1 MVQISNYRKLV
12 IFGFA
17 FLAVYILLVF
27 RLLAYEQDVS
37 NSAIRTLS
45 DSIWYSIVTLTTVGY
60 GDIVPSSEG
69 GRVIGYIF
77 LFLSL
82 GVYGLL
88 IGQFSN
94 IISNIHEN
102 NKLGMQGTTFHN
114 HIVVIG
120 WTQFGKTVIDQ
131 LIRAGRKVAIIT
143 KDKDNID
150 LMHELYAKKNV
161 FILYSDYE
169 NFELLE
175 KANIEK
181 CSSVFIN
188 LENDTDKLVYILNI
202 KKHFHALQYIV
213 TLENANL
220 KQTFINAGVKYAISK
235 NEIASRLLASYMF
248 EPDVAQYSEEIL
260 AYPVTE
266 TDYDIKQFR
275 ILLGNPFIDQEYD
288 KTFYELKKN
297 FNVILIGL
305 VREEDG
311 IKTVHKNPQDNFI
324 IKEGDFL
331 MMIMNLAAE
340 PKIRKVF
347 SIKEGI

>member
-1 MVQISNYRKLV
+1 MVQISNYRKL
-12 IFGFA
+12 ILFGFL
-17 FLAVYILLVF
+17 FIAVYILLVF
-27 RLLAYEQDVS
+27 RLLNYELLAE
-37 NSAIRTLS
+37 NSTIQSLS
-45 DSIWYSIVTLTTVGY
+45 DAVWYSIVTLTTVGY
-60 GDIVPSSEG
+60 GDIVPKSDG
-69 GRVIGYIF
+69 GRIIGYIF

-82 GVYGLL
+82 GVYGIL

-94 IISNIHEN
+94 IISNINEN
-102 NKLGMQGTTFHN
+102 NKLGMQGTSFQN

-131 LIRAGRKVAIIT
+131 LIRAGRKVAIVT
-143 KDKDNID
+143 KDRGNID
-150 LMHELYAKKNV
+150 LMHEIYDRKHV

-202 KKHFHALQYIV
+202 KKCFSELQFIV

-220 KQTFINAGVKYAISK
+220 KQTFISAGVKYAISK

-275 ILLGNPFIDQEYD
+275 ILSGNPFIDQEYD
-288 KTFYELKKN
+288 KSFYELKKN
-297 FNVILIGL
+297 YNVILIGL
-305 VREEDG
+305 VREEEG
-311 IKTVHKNPQDNFI
+311 TRTVHKNPQDNFI
-324 IKEGDFL
+324 IREGDFL
-331 MMIMNLAAE
+331 MMIMNLAAV
-340 PKIRKVF
+340 PKIKKVF
-347 SIKEGI
+347 SILEGI

>member
-1 MVQISNYRKLV
+1 MIHISNYRKL
-12 IFGFA
+12 ILFGIAFFA
-17 FLAVYILLVF
+17 IYVLLVI
-27 RLLAYEQDVS
+27 RLLSYEQLAK
-37 NSAIRTLS
+37 NSAIQSLS
-45 DSIWYSIVTLTTVGY
+45 DAIWYSIVTLTTVGY
-60 GDIVPSSEG
+60 GDIVPSTEG

-102 NKLGMQGTTFHN
+102 NKLGMQGTTFEN

-131 LIRAGRKVAIIT
+131 LIRAGRKVAIVT

-150 LMHELYAKKNV
+150 LMHELYAKKHV

-169 NFELLE
+169 NFDHLG
-175 KANIEK
+175 KVNIEQ

-202 KKHFHALQYIV
+202 KKHFDALQFVV

-220 KQTFINAGVKYAISK
+220 KQTFINAGVKYAICK
-235 NEIASRLLASYMF
+235 NEMASRLLASYMF

-275 ILLGNPFIDQEYD
+275 ILPGNPFINQEYD

-297 FNVILIGL
+297 YNVILIGL
-305 VREEDG
+305 VREEEG
-311 IKTVHKNPQDNFI
+311 VKTVHKNPQDNFI
-324 IKEGDFL
+324 IKETDFL

-340 PKIRKVF
+340 RKIRKIF